1 MVLLIFNIMSKIIKK
16 VSEFI
21 GRHPDSKIVV
31 CGCGVSLLTFKDHAK
46 DFITIGVNDVS
57 KLFTPNYLVVT
68 DSPMRFGEKRRTEVN
83 ASQASYLFTCA
94 KGWRHP
100 NIVSFELGRKGGK
113 SLDNPST
120 IDHFV
125 NSPYVAVG
133 LAYKLGAKTIGV
145 IGVDFTD
152 GHFYN
157 PKDGPHPVIQINYLK
172 KVNSAYQ
179 AIAMELDKRGIKIYN
194 LSSSSRVELPKM
206 TIEEFKTL

>member
-1 MVLLIFNIMSKIIKK
+1 MSIIIKK

-31 CGCGVSLLTFKDHAK
+31 CGCGMSLLEFKEHSQ

-68 DSPMRFGEKRRTEVN
+68 DSPVRFTEKRRAEVN

-94 KGWRHP
+94 RGWRHR
-100 NIVSFELGRKGGK
+100 NLVHFDLGKKGGK
-113 SLDNPST
+113 SLDNPNI

-133 LAYKLGAKTIGV
+133 LAYKLGAKNIGM

-157 PKDGPHPVIQINYLK
+157 PKDGPHPVMQINYLK

-179 AIAMELDKRGIKIYN
+179 ALAMELDKRGVKIYN
-194 LSSSSRVELPKM
+194 LSSQSRVELPKM
-206 TIEEFKTL
+206 TIAQFKQL

>member
-1 MVLLIFNIMSKIIKK
+1 MSKIIKK
-16 VSEFI
+16 LSDFMSK
-21 GRHPDSKIVV
+21 HPESKIVV
-31 CGCGVSLLTFKDHAK
+31 CGCGMSLLTFKEHSS

-57 KLFTPNYLVVT
+57 KLFTPTYLVVT
-68 DSPMRFGEKRRTEVN
+68 DSPMRFGEKRRAEVN
-83 ASQASYLFTCA
+83 ASGANYLFTCA

-100 NIVSFELGRKGGK
+100 NLVSFELGKKGGK
-113 SLDNPST
+113 LLDAPNH

-133 LAYKLGAKTIGV
+133 LAYKLGARNIGL

-157 PKDGPHPVIQINYLK
+157 PKDGPHPVMQINYLK

-179 AIAMELDKRGIKIYN
+179 SLAMELDKRGVKIYN
-194 LSSSSRVELPKM
+194 LSSMSRVELPKM